1 MLAENGVPHRWSKLL
16 AAPRLDYGSIF
27 MEMCIVF
34 RRLHSQK
41 LPLSVRELEP
51 LFRSL
56 LSFALVSQGGGGGG
70 PVNRLQRAVA
80 CIGEFSLYFW
90 NFSLENTI
98 DQNLTDHAWLQPDHS
113 QSLLFRLQEERLL
126 CMTFR
131 TILPLLLSLPSAH
144 PISTLQTPFPPSSFH
159 SSSCSSPFLYS
170 QSRISCCSIPTLFP
184 FSKHSATRGIR
195 LIW

>member
-56 LSFALVSQGGGGGG
+56 LSFASVSQGG
-70 PVNRLQRAVA
+70 VNRLQRAVA

-131 TILPLLLSLPSAH
+131 TILLYFCPYHRRIPSPHSKLLSLH
-144 PISTLQTPFPPSSFH
+144 PHSIPPVASLH
-159 SSSCSSPFLYS
+159 SSIHNPGFRVVVFLLCSPFL
-170 QSRISCCSIPTLFP
+170 SILL
-184 FSKHSATRGIR
+184 RGA
-195 LIW
+195 

>member
-1 MLAENGVPHRWSKLL
+1 MTTVASSWRCASCSDVYTPKNFH
-16 AAPRLDYGSIF
+16 F
-27 MEMCIVF
+27 
-34 RRLHSQK
+34 
-41 LPLSVRELEP
+41 PLESWNHFSGRCY
-51 LFRSL
+51 
-56 LSFALVSQGGGGGG
+56 LSPQCHKGGG

-90 NFSLENTI
+90 NFSLDNTI
-98 DQNLTDHAWLQPDHS
+98 DQNLTDHARLQPDHS

-159 SSSCSSPFLYS
+159 SSSCFSPFLYS